1 MFLIYI
7 CLFTGEGRVRFPV
20 HFHCRVFYEDYRTR
34 IHSASECLSSERVEY
49 SRFYNSDDWVWH
61 LDIFLCHAIVH
72 LLQLFNLP
80 KKANEENIFT
90 FFDTVSAATKTKD
103 TWDVKLC
110 ILCCTVIL
118 CLAKP
123 RNIKKLL

>member
-49 SRFYNSDDWVWH
+49 SRFYNSDDWV
-61 LDIFLCHAIVH
+61 
-72 LLQLFNLP
+72 
-80 KKANEENIFT
+80 
-90 FFDTVSAATKTKD
+90 
-103 TWDVKLC
+103 
-110 ILCCTVIL
+110 
-118 CLAKP
+118 
-123 RNIKKLL
+123 